1 MFGWGF
7 SQPCLITGGYCMIY
21 FVLMDCFLPEW
32 LHHLNLPHVFIG
44 IFIIGNW
51 WDVATGHLIFPQIEI
66 IGHWIEIIGHWNAVE
81 KQLLPPLSQH
91 VPTYF
96 NYFSC
101 FPTIVQLV
109 PTIISSPTI
118 VHHPFRFQ
126 HCSSTSYDFP
136 TIFPLVPPFSP
147 SFFKLPII
155 FPFSRFFQHFRRFFQ
170 HFPKFC
176 PGFPRDVRPFPF
188 RSRSN
193 KTLAGGGG
201 RGVVGAALRES
212 SAAAAA
218 GTAAKPRQGGHF
230 WWGVRD
236 WYRSD

>member
-109 PTIISSPTI
+109 PAIISSPTI

-155 FPFSRFFQHFRRFFQ
+155 FPFSRVFPAFSQVFPAFSQVLPRFSPWCSSLSVSESLEQNPRRRWRAWSCRSCASREQ
-170 HFPKFC
+170 C
-176 PGFPRDVRPFPF
+176 CSSGWNCGEATPRRP
-188 RSRSN
+188 
-193 KTLAGGGG
+193 LLMG
-201 RGVVGAALRES
+201 S
-212 SAAAAA
+212 S
-218 GTAAKPRQGGHF
+218 
-230 WWGVRD
+230 WLI
-236 WYRSD
+236 S